1 MIIDTCNDFDF
12 AFNSRTAE
20 FIHESDDRVIATV
33 IVNGETLPVSLYR
46 PDQQFH
52 VDIHPPFRIKEEATL
67 KAYESFAQRPET
79 AFNLWIDPFDGEVKY
94 CDRLAEASAEE
105 LDRVIQRGV
114 ERLEQEW
121 GSLAFYHKVSEE
133 EEGSSESAR
142 GGRKGFL
149 DLLRDCM
156 MDEDD

>member
-1 MIIDTCNDFDF
+1 MIIDTCSDFDF
-12 AFNSRTAE
+12 AFNARTTE

-33 IVNGETLPVSLYR
+33 VVNGETIPVSLYR

-52 VDIHPPFRIKEEATL
+52 VDIHPPFRIKEETTW
-67 KAYESFAQRPET
+67 KAYESFARSPKT

-94 CDRLAEASAEE
+94 SDRLTEASAEE
-105 LDRVIQRGV
+105 LDRVIQRGI
-114 ERLEQEW
+114 ENLEQEW
-121 GSLAFYHKVSEE
+121 DLLAFYHRASEE

-142 GGRKGFL
+142 SGRKGFL